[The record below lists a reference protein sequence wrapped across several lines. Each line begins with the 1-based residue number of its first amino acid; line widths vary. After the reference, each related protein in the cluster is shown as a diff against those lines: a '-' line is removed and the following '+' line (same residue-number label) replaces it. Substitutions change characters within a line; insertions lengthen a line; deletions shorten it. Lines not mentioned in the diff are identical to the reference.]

1 MDINEIW
8 LWIFGGGTILSIVF
22 SIIVSILCTV
32 VPIGG
37 VIWYLY
43 SRKQKANTIQQ
54 ASQTWLET
62 LGTVIKS
69 RVEVSGGEVTSVSPR
84 VIYEY
89 EVSGVMYQ
97 GDQIRAGD
105 KFWSVGTSQEAYR
118 TIDQYP
124 EGQVV
129 IVYYNPD
136 NPAEATLER

>member
-97 GDQIRAGD
+97 GDQIRARD
-105 KFWSVGTSQEAYR
+105 KFWSVGGSQEAYK

-136 NPAEATLER
+136 NPAEAALER